1 MIKFS
6 KDKVLLLHRLI
17 AEETGGSIG
26 LRDEALL
33 DSALENAFAGF
44 GGQEFYPTKEEKGA
58 RLGYTLI
65 SNHAFVDG
73 NKRIGMYVMLTFL
86 EVNGIHMECTNEEV
100 VEVGLS
106 VASGTMDYD
115 AGFTLSTYT
124 HATEGMKR
132 SAADTI
138 GSVISQTM

>member
-26 LRDEALL
+26 VRDEGLL
-33 DSALENAFAGF
+33 EAALESAFSGF

-58 RLGYTLI
+58 RLGYELI

-86 EVNGIHMECTNEEV
+86 EVNGIRLDCTNDEV
-100 VEVGLS
+100 AEVGLS
-106 VASGTMDYD
+106 VAAGKMKYD
-115 AGFTLSTYT
+115 ALLEWVRD
-124 HATEGMKR
+124 HR
-132 SAADTI
+132 I
-138 GSVISQTM
+138 

>member
-6 KDKVLLLHRLI
+6 KDKVLLLHQLMSE
-17 AEETGGSIG
+17 ATGGSVG
-26 LRDEALL
+26 VRDEALL

-86 EVNGIHMECTNEEV
+86 EVNGIRLECTNDEV
-100 VEVGLS
+100 VEVGLA
-106 VASGTMDYD
+106 VADGRMSYEELRDW
-115 AGFTLSTYT
+115 
-124 HATEGMKR
+124 
-132 SAADTI
+132 
-138 GSVISQTM
+138 VIEHKA

>member
-6 KDKVLLLHRLI
+6 KDKVLLLHKLI

-26 LRDEALL
+26 VRDEALL
-33 DSALENAFAGF
+33 ESALEAAFAGF
-44 GGQEFYPTKEEKGA
+44 GDKEFYPSKEEKGA

-86 EVNGIHMECTNEEV
+86 EVNGIHMDCSNEEV
-100 VEVGLS
+100 TRMGL
-106 VASGTMDYD
+106 AL
-115 AGFTLSTYT
+115 A
-124 HATEGMKR
+124 E
-132 SAADTI
+132 
-138 GSVISQTM
+138 GSVGYEELLIWVREHRTV